1 MTIDAESL
9 TVRAGE
15 AMLLDAVTARFASG
29 RVTAVLGPNGAGK
42 STLLKCL
49 CGLRAADSGTISLG
63 GAPLGGMAARERAR
77 RIGYLPQQAQLHW
90 DVEVRAL
97 VALGRHPHRGGVGP
111 ATANDD
117 AAIDRALAE
126 TDAAAFAGR
135 HARTLSGGEL
145 ARVML
150 ARVLAGEPEWVL
162 ADEPFAALDIAH
174 RLDLSER
181 FRAIA
186 ARGQGVVV
194 VLHDL
199 TLAARLADDILLL
212 DRGRLVVAGPADEV
226 LGSPAIEQVFGVAME
241 RHVHADGKVSL
252 IPARRFS

>member
-1 MTIDAESL
+1 MLEADAL
-9 TVRAGE
+9 TVRAGS
-15 AMLLDAVTARFASG
+15 ATLLDAVSAHFAKG

-49 CGLRAADSGTISLG
+49 CGLRSADG
-63 GAPLGGMAARERAR
+63 GAARLDGQPLAAMAAEARAR

-97 VALGRHPHRGGVGP
+97 VALGRHPHRGGFGP
-111 ATANDD
+111 AAARDE

-135 HARTLSGGEL
+135 RAGTLSGGEL

-174 RLDLSER
+174 RLDLSDR
-181 FRAIA
+181 LRAIA
-186 ARGQGVVV
+186 ARGQGVIV

-199 TLAARLADDILLL
+199 SLAARLADDVVLL
-212 DRGRLVVAGPADEV
+212 DGGRLVAFGPADDV
-226 LGSPAIEQVFGVAME
+226 LGSPAVERVFGVAME
-241 RHVHADGKVSL
+241 RHVHADGTISL

>member
-1 MTIDAESL
+1 MLEADAL
-9 TVRAGE
+9 TVRVGNAT
-15 AMLLDAVTARFASG
+15 LLAAVSARFEAG

-49 CGLRAADSGTISLG
+49 CGLRSADGGTVRLDGEPLAAMT
-63 GAPLGGMAARERAR
+63 AQVRAR

-90 DVEVRAL
+90 DIDVRAL
-97 VALGRHPHRGGVGP
+97 VALGRYPHRVGFGP
-111 ATANDD
+111 ASASDED
-117 AAIDRALAE
+117 AIDRALAE

-135 HARTLSGGEL
+135 SAGTLSGGEL

-174 RLDLSER
+174 RLDLSDR
-181 FRAIA
+181 LRAIA
-186 ARGQGVVV
+186 GRGQGVVV

-199 TLAARLADDILLL
+199 SLAARLADDILLL
-212 DRGRLVVAGPADEV
+212 DGGRLVASGPAEEV
-226 LGSPAIEQVFGVAME
+226 LESPLVARVFAVAME
-241 RHVHADGKVSL
+241 RHVHADGTISL

>member
-1 MTIDAESL
+1 MLEADDM
-9 TVRAGE
+9 TVRAGR
-15 AMLLDAVTARFASG
+15 AILLDAISARFERG

-49 CGLRAADSGTISLG
+49 CGLRAPDRGTIHVEGRSLTV
-63 GAPLGGMAARERAR
+63 MAAQERAR

-97 VALGRHPHRGGVGP
+97 VALGRHPHRGGFGP
-111 ATANDD
+111 SSPADE
-117 AAIDRALAE
+117 AAIDAALAE
-126 TDAAAFAGR
+126 TDAAAFVGRRAG
-135 HARTLSGGEL
+135 TLSGGEL

-150 ARVLAGEPEWVL
+150 ARVLAGQPEWVL

-174 RLDLSER
+174 RLDLSDR
-181 FRAIA
+181 LRAIA

-199 TLAARLADDILLL
+199 SLAARLADDIILLEG
-212 DRGRLVVAGPADEV
+212 GRVAADGPAGEV
-226 LGSPAIEQVFGVAME
+226 LGSPAVERVFGVAMD
-241 RHVHADGKVSL
+241 RHIHADGSISL